1 LRKHRF
7 IFRNILFELLLVG
20 LMACAPVAA
29 PTAIP
34 LPSLTVPPAVVSTI
48 LLSPTPPTPSPT
60 NSISPSF
67 SETFTPPPYSLPTP
81 TVSATPQAIV
91 FAVIGDYGG
100 GGQPETDVADLV
112 KGWNP
117 DFIVTTGDNNYPS
130 GAYQTIDQNV
140 GQFYQNF
147 IYPYQGKYGDGA
159 TQNSFFPTLGNHDWD
174 TASAQPYLDYFS
186 LPGNE
191 RYYDLVWGPLHLYF
205 IDSDS
210 REPDG
215 VSSTS
220 IQANWLQAKLA
231 ASTSPWDI
239 VIFHHAPYSSG
250 RHGSVDWMQ
259 WPFGL
264 WGADFVLAGHDHTY
278 ERIAWDG
285 IIYFVNGLGGGSKY
299 DFHDIVPGSQLRYR
313 DDYGAMRVEVSDES
327 IDFQF
332 INRANKPIDDYQAEK
347 PY

>member
-1 LRKHRF
+1 MNKNISTF
-7 IFRNILFELLLVG
+7 IKILSSLFLVELV
-20 LMACAPVAA
+20 ACASPAA
-29 PTAIP
+29 PTASLI
-34 LPSLTVPPAVVSTI
+34 PSLTASAINISTVESSRSPTT
-48 LLSPTPPTPSPT
+48 LSPTSIIPPSNSVATTPSP
-60 NSISPSF
+60 
-67 SETFTPPPYSLPTP
+67 YYLPIVTAS
-81 TVSATPQAIV
+81 TTPQEFV

-100 GGQPETDVADLV
+100 GGQPEADVADLV
-112 KGWNP
+112 KSWNP
-117 DFIVTTGDNNYPS
+117 DFILTAGDNNYPS
-130 GAYQTIDQNV
+130 GAYETIDQNV

-147 IYPYQGKYGDGA
+147 IYPYQGNYGDGA
-159 TQNSFFPTLGNHDWD
+159 TQNRFFPTLGNHDWD
-174 TASAQPYLDYFS
+174 TASAQPYLDYFT

-191 RYYDLVWGPLHLYF
+191 RYYDLAWGPLHIYF

-220 IQANWLQAKLA
+220 IQAGWLEQQLA

-259 WPFGL
+259 WPFDQ
-264 WGADFVLAGHDHTY
+264 WGADFVIAGHDHTY

-285 IIYFVNGLGGGSKY
+285 IVYFVNGLGGGSKY
-299 DFHDIVPGSQLRYR
+299 DFHDIVPGSQIRYR
-313 DDYGAMRVEVSDES
+313 DDYGAMRVEAGNKNIHFE
-327 IDFQF
+327 F
-332 INRANKPIDDYQAEK
+332 INRSKDVIDEYIAEK